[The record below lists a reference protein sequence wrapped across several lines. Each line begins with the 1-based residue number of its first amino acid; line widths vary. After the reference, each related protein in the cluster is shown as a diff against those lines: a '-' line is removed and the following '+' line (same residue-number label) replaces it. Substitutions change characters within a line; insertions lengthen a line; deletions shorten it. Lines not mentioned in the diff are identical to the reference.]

1 MQRYA
6 HKHDAS
12 VSLFPFDPCLPFLA
26 HLSQPLPIAQAPK
39 EWFLAN
45 LLTRPE
51 FQFMAC
57 TVTSPVQTCCKG
69 PWDSSYL
76 EAQNVHNM
84 SQPQIPFS
92 HLVQKAFKRLWIL
105 CSYILHM
112 HNIRKKFRSQT
123 SDLWADAATV
133 VRAARE
139 EKSQKR
145 KRQKRKSQW
154 RENQGARKGRKVAKL
169 LKRRVRSH

>member
-1 MQRYA
+1 MEGHRNWLVLALPQRTAGLPFPAREYCKIVKQVCLCLSPSQSETSVPYPTIVRKTRLVTMQRYA

-57 TVTSPVQTCCKG
+57 TVTSPSSPVQTCCKG
-69 PWDSSYL
+69 P
-76 EAQNVHNM
+76 
-84 SQPQIPFS
+84 
-92 HLVQKAFKRLWIL
+92 
-105 CSYILHM
+105 
-112 HNIRKKFRSQT
+112 
-123 SDLWADAATV
+123 
-133 VRAARE
+133 
-139 EKSQKR
+139 
-145 KRQKRKSQW
+145 
-154 RENQGARKGRKVAKL
+154 
-169 LKRRVRSH
+169 